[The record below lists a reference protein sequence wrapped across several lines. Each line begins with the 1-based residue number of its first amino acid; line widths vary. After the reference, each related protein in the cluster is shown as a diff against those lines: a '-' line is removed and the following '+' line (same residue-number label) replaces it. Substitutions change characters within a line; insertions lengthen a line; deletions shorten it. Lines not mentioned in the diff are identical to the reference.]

1 MSIQSNNIEM
11 VQQIY
16 FTTCDVVDAVRSG
29 ADPRNNEDEVCLDLN
44 FADAMQ
50 FIKELA
56 LMLED
61 RLQEEVKEM
70 DSISIGWE
78 IEDVREEARR
88 KGQELTLDESRETLR
103 LAKKNHD
110 ASIGI
115 NWEVLSIWIDF
126 VINMRGEK

>member
-1 MSIQSNNIEM
+1 M
-11 VQQIY
+11 
-16 FTTCDVVDAVRSG
+16 A
-29 ADPRNNEDEVCLDLN
+29 
-44 FADAMQ
+44 
-50 FIKELA
+50 
-56 LMLED
+56 
-61 RLQEEVKEM
+61 
-70 DSISIGWE
+70 SISIGWE

-126 VINMRGEK
+126 VINMREEK

>member
-1 MSIQSNNIEM
+1 
-11 VQQIY
+11 
-16 FTTCDVVDAVRSG
+16 
-29 ADPRNNEDEVCLDLN
+29 
-44 FADAMQ
+44 
-50 FIKELA
+50 
-56 LMLED
+56 
-61 RLQEEVKEM
+61 M
-70 DSISIGWE
+70 DSITIGWE

-126 VINMRGEK
+126 VINMREEK

>member
-1 MSIQSNNIEM
+1 MN
-11 VQQIY
+11 
-16 FTTCDVVDAVRSG
+16 
-29 ADPRNNEDEVCLDLN
+29 
-44 FADAMQ
+44 
-50 FIKELA
+50 
-56 LMLED
+56 
-61 RLQEEVKEM
+61 
-70 DSISIGWE
+70 SISIGWE

-126 VINMRGEK
+126 VINMREEK

>member
-1 MSIQSNNIEM
+1 
-11 VQQIY
+11 
-16 FTTCDVVDAVRSG
+16 
-29 ADPRNNEDEVCLDLN
+29 
-44 FADAMQ
+44 
-50 FIKELA
+50 
-56 LMLED
+56 
-61 RLQEEVKEM
+61 M

-115 NWEVLSIWIDF
+115 NWEVLSIWIDY
-126 VINMRGEK
+126 VINERGEK

>member
-29 ADPRNNEDEVCLDLN
+29 ADPSNNEDEVCLDLN

-78 IEDVREEARR
+78 IEDVHDRARPETLTDDEAR
-88 KGQELTLDESRETLR
+88 EVLR

-115 NWEVLSIWIDF
+115 NWEVIGIWIDY
-126 VINMRGEK
+126 VIYE